1 MQSAHLCKEA
11 YEKAFIIEN
20 NLRAFAGKILIHFLG
35 IDWIKSAG
43 LENEAE
49 SVKNLKGKFVKR
61 VPEFVRIN
69 TDFLSMTLETLVK
82 IIFKGTVYK
91 DDDVVLSRSDCEK
104 IWKKAGSGIS
114 EQGIFDYI
122 KSKRVVEK
130 NIWEDL
136 FVPFIDEPEKF
147 KEAAHN
153 FIEDRN
159 HVAHSKVLSWSAY
172 QVILKDFEKMD
183 EQIRNADAKFDMEE
197 TSDELL
203 DTWSAEEEQQRNER
217 EYYRDRLASETGIDV
232 LDGSDI
238 ENQFDETLQ
247 DLYDAV
253 FQRYHLDVCYEIS
266 DFQIPNEG
274 TCFTVTSPVLED
286 GSLRVDVFANYIID
300 DDLGVDSVCKI
311 ECRDG
316 EGKTICSAEISFRN
330 GNGHEGEEGLMEA
343 DEDSEYD
350 TSELEE
356 LREELFEYI
365 DEKLNP
371 YPGKLDAHVYE
382 NKGDNAWTADF
393 ACSQC
398 GKFGVSI
405 HEEFLPIGR
414 CCYCGWDNELE
425 KCDRCGQLVDVDVLE
440 NGLCPSCSAYV
451 DKQ

>member
-1 MQSAHLCKEA
+1 
-11 YEKAFIIEN
+11 
-20 NLRAFAGKILIHFLG
+20 
-35 IDWIKSAG
+35 
-43 LENEAE
+43 
-49 SVKNLKGKFVKR
+49 
-61 VPEFVRIN
+61 
-69 TDFLSMTLETLVK
+69 
-82 IIFKGTVYK
+82 
-91 DDDVVLSRSDCEK
+91 
-104 IWKKAGSGIS
+104 
-114 EQGIFDYI
+114 
-122 KSKRVVEK
+122 
-130 NIWEDL
+130 
-136 FVPFIDEPEKF
+136 
-147 KEAAHN
+147 
-153 FIEDRN
+153 
-159 HVAHSKVLSWSAY
+159 
-172 QVILKDFEKMD
+172 MD

-365 DEKLNP
+365 DDKLITHGQQISLAASVGN
-371 YPGKLDAHVYE
+371 L
-382 NKGDNAWTADF
+382 
-393 ACSQC
+393 
-398 GKFGVSI
+398 VSLSMRS
-405 HEEFLPIGR
+405 F
-414 CCYCGWDNELE
+414 C
-425 KCDRCGQLVDVDVLE
+425 QLVVAVIAVGTMNWRSVIDVA
-440 NGLCPSCSAYV
+440 NWWM
-451 DKQ
+451 

>member
-1 MQSAHLCKEA
+1 M
-11 YEKAFIIEN
+11 
-20 NLRAFAGKILIHFLG
+20 
-35 IDWIKSAG
+35 
-43 LENEAE
+43 
-49 SVKNLKGKFVKR
+49 
-61 VPEFVRIN
+61 PEFDNIN
-69 TDFLSMTLETLVK
+69 TDFLSMTLETL
-82 IIFKGTVYK
+82 FG
-91 DDDVVLSRSDCEK
+91 VLFDGVTYNAEFVLNRDQYDKLFNMASK
-104 IWKKAGSGIS
+104 NVSGQNIA
-114 EQGIFDYI
+114 EYI
-122 KSKRVVEK
+122 KSKRTVEK
-130 NIWEDL
+130 SIWSDL
-136 FVPFIDEPEKF
+136 FVSFIDEPEKF
-147 KEAAHN
+147 KDATHK

-217 EYYRDRLASETGIDV
+217 EYYRERLASETGINI
-232 LDGSDI
+232 LDESDI
-238 ENQFDETLQ
+238 ENQFDETLH
-247 DLYDAV
+247 DLYSDV
-253 FQRYHLDVCYEIS
+253 FKQYHLDVRYEIS
-266 DFQIPNEG
+266 DFQTPNEEN
-274 TCFTVTSPVLED
+274 CFTVTSPVLED
-286 GSLRVDVFANYIID
+286 GSLRVDVVANYTID
-300 DDLGVDSVCKI
+300 DDLGEDSVCKI

-316 EGKTICSAEISFRN
+316 EGKTICSAEIRFHN

-356 LREELFEYI
+356 LREEMFEYI

-371 YPGKLDAHVYE
+371 YPKKLDAYVYE
-382 NKGDNAWTADF
+382 NKGDNVWTADF

-405 HEEFLPIGR
+405 NEEFLPIGR

-425 KCDRCGQLVDVDVLE
+425 RCDRCGQLVDVDVLE
-440 NGLCPSCSAYV
+440 NGLCPSCSAYI

>member
-1 MQSAHLCKEA
+1 M
-11 YEKAFIIEN
+11 
-20 NLRAFAGKILIHFLG
+20 
-35 IDWIKSAG
+35 
-43 LENEAE
+43 
-49 SVKNLKGKFVKR
+49 
-61 VPEFVRIN
+61 
-69 TDFLSMTLETLVK
+69 
-82 IIFKGTVYK
+82 
-91 DDDVVLSRSDCEK
+91 
-104 IWKKAGSGIS
+104 
-114 EQGIFDYI
+114 
-122 KSKRVVEK
+122 
-130 NIWEDL
+130 

-217 EYYRDRLASETGIDV
+217 EYYRDRLASETGIDI

-253 FQRYHLDVCYEIS
+253 FQRYHLDVCYKIS

-356 LREELFEYI
+356 LREEFFEYI

-382 NKGDNAWTADF
+382 NKGDNVWTADF